1 MAHAETDFSKRL
13 EQIAARRGGM
23 KHGIQYQVKEDGT
36 VVATHRRSRTR
47 FPIGS
52 LLTLVAG
59 GLVFKAFLF
68 MSLGE
73 ATYNQRV
80 SILENGTPVEM
91 VGAFVMKADPA
102 TLWIVEQ
109 VESLLP

>member
-1 MAHAETDFSKRL
+1 
-13 EQIAARRGGM
+13 
-23 KHGIQYQVKEDGT
+23 
-36 VVATHRRSRTR
+36 
-47 FPIGS
+47 
-52 LLTLVAG
+52 
-59 GLVFKAFLF
+59 

>member
-1 MAHAETDFSKRL
+1 MANAETDFSKRL
-13 EQIAARRGGM
+13 EQIAARRGNM

-36 VVATHRRSRTR
+36 VIATQRRSRAR

-59 GLVFKAFLF
+59 GLLFKAFLF

-80 SILENGTPVEM
+80 AILENGTPVEM
-91 VGAFVMKADPA
+91 VGAVVMKADPA
-102 TLWIVEQ
+102 TLWVVEQ
-109 VESLLP
+109 IEYLLP

>member
-1 MAHAETDFSKRL
+1 MASAETDFSKRL
-13 EQIAARRGGM
+13 EHIAARRGGM

-36 VVATHRRSRTR
+36 VVATHRRSRSG
-47 FPIGS
+47 FPVGS
-52 LLTLVAG
+52 LLTLVVG
-59 GLVFKAFLF
+59 GILFKAFLF

-80 SILENGTPVEM
+80 SILESGTPVEM

-109 VESLLP
+109 IESLLP

>member
-1 MAHAETDFSKRL
+1 MASAETDFSKRL
-13 EQIAARRGGM
+13 EQIAARRGSI
-23 KHGIQYQVKEDGT
+23 KHGVQYQVKEDGT
-36 VVATHRRSRTR
+36 VVATQRRTRTR
-47 FPIGS
+47 FPLGS
-52 LLTLVAG
+52 LLTLIAG
-59 GLVFKAFLF
+59 GLVFKSFLF

-80 SILENGTPVEM
+80 SILENGTPVEV